1 MDILS
6 YIIGLLKGRK
16 QGKGEV
22 VLDGDDY
29 TFSDPQ
35 ADGNIV
41 ITEVNS

>member
-22 VLDGDDY
+22 TLDGDSY

-35 ADGNIV
+35 HDGNIT